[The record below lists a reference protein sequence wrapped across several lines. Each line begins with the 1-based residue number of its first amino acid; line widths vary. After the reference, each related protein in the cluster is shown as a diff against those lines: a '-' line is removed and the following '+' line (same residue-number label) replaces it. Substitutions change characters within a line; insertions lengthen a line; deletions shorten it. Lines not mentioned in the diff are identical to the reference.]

1 MKKNILTPLCFGL
14 LLLVAGGMISCS
26 SKDVATSA
34 VPETVAGVELMQ
46 VNPQTVPG
54 VFQAVGTV
62 QAAETAQIAPQM
74 MGTIVAV
81 MVTEGS
87 RVTAG
92 QMLARINP
100 AQPQAGLEQAQA
112 NLSAAEHEVGA
123 AESAY
128 KLAASTME
136 RYELLHQRKSVSAQE
151 YDEIRQ
157 QLQTAAARRDVAKAN
172 EAQVKAAVSQA
183 AIGASYTRI
192 RAPFSGVITLRN
204 VDPGALASPGVPLFT
219 LESTARFHLQVSVDE
234 SKLQSIRQG
243 QSVPVEI
250 DAIAGKEMAGKVL
263 QIYPAGDASSRSVT
277 VKIELPQNAALR
289 SGLFGR
295 ANFSSGQR
303 TSIVIPQSA
312 GVRRGNLTG
321 VYVIGADK
329 IAQLRYV
336 TLGNQFGNRVEVL
349 SGLNPNEMIIV
360 SPDGR
365 ELSGKRVEA
374 QE

>member
-14 LLLVAGGMISCS
+14 LLPVAGGMVSCS
-26 SKDVATSA
+26 SKNVATPA
-34 VPETVAGVELMQ
+34 MPETVAGVALMQ
-46 VNPQTVPG
+46 VNQQTVPDS
-54 VFQAVGTV
+54 FQAVGTV

-87 RVTAG
+87 HVTAG
-92 QMLARINP
+92 QVLARINP

-112 NLSAAEHEVGA
+112 SLSAAEHEVGA

-128 KLAASTME
+128 ALAASTMQ

-151 YDEIRQ
+151 YDEVRQ

-172 EAQVKAAVSQA
+172 EAQAKAAVSQA
-183 AIGASYTRI
+183 AIGASYTQI
-192 RAPFSGVITLRN
+192 RAPFSGIIAQRN
-204 VDPGALASPGVPLFT
+204 VDPGALASPGIPLFT
-219 LESTARFHLQVSVDE
+219 LESMARFHLEVSVDE
-234 SKLQSIRQG
+234 NNVKFIRLG

-250 DAIAGKEMAGKVL
+250 DAIAGKEMAGKVI
-263 QIYPAGDASSRSVT
+263 QIYPAGDASSRSFT

-289 SGLFGR
+289 SGLFGHASLVR
-295 ANFSSGQR
+295 GQR
-303 TSIVIPQSA
+303 TSIMIPQSA
-312 GVRRGNLTG
+312 VVHHGNLAS
-321 VYVIGADK
+321 VYVVGADK
-329 IAQLRYV
+329 SAQLRYV

-349 SGLNPNEMIIV
+349 SGLSLKEMIVV

-365 ELSGKRVEA
+365 ELGGKRVEV
-374 QE
+374 QG